1 VCVYRYEKF
10 YTVVQEKILADYGK
24 KFDRTLKAKMMGK
37 KALEA
42 GKIFVQETGLDG
54 ILSPKDFIERQGTML
69 HDMFPESDLM
79 PGIFSSLRF
88 SIYHAVARISPSPIA
103 PVPSAMD
110 YERYVKIGL

>member
-1 VCVYRYEKF
+1 VYVYRYEKF

-54 ILSPKDFIERQGTML
+54 ILSPKDFIEQQGTML
-69 HDMFPESDLM
+69 HDMFPDSDLM
-79 PGIFSSLRF
+79 PGVEHLIWHL
-88 SIYHAVARISPSPIA
+88 HAHNVHMAVATS
-103 PVPSAMD
+103 
-110 YERYVKIGL
+110 YVLLLCGP